1 MNTAHRPSYSL
12 QDLGFA
18 HRRSSLDGV
27 SGRPIKCHQ
36 GSKTNKSEFSF
47 LEKLMFSWFRK
58 DFCRYAFDPGY
69 GRRRCSEI
77 FHTVETGPNHLPVR
91 ANVWATKQSSIFL
104 PVWWENDE
112 IWNCVWMK
120 EEILGPHSRV
130 SSHIQEIP
138 PTRRTLACYNSC
150 SANYGG
156 TVNEGIIVSPVR
168 PFQKCFYKP
177 RSIFTSKSFAET

>member
-1 MNTAHRPSYSL
+1 MVRISYTLVGIVARSKFHSFHPGEHGPSSLLLSSGPRLRASPFVFGWNDRANWRRRRHDQRELTRCRSL
-12 QDLGFA
+12 QPQVPHSAFTKPTV
-18 HRRSSLDGV
+18 V
-27 SGRPIKCHQ
+27 SDRPIKCHQ

-104 PVWWENDE
+104 PVW
-112 IWNCVWMK
+112 
-120 EEILGPHSRV
+120 
-130 SSHIQEIP
+130 
-138 PTRRTLACYNSC
+138 
-150 SANYGG
+150 
-156 TVNEGIIVSPVR
+156 
-168 PFQKCFYKP
+168 
-177 RSIFTSKSFAET
+177 